1 MGFENTKSIQE
12 LNQHSIG
19 HIKFKIDSTFACAK
33 LSEANTSQG
42 FQPQNHRYALKGC
55 HTSRHNLKF
64 ESGAVSRCSLFQEEE
79 EPLSRFHGSCF
90 NYNQQRFIGR

>member
-12 LNQHSIG
+12 LNQHSLG

-42 FQPQNHRYALKGC
+42 FQPQNHRHALKGC
-55 HTSRHNLKF
+55 HTSRHNLQS
-64 ESGAVSRCSLFQEEE
+64 ERGAVSRSSLFQE
-79 EPLSRFHGSCF
+79 
-90 NYNQQRFIGR
+90 